1 MTDWINRAENDPAL
15 MSDFATLCAF
25 GGRLA
30 GSGQED
36 AAMDWAMER
45 LRETGG
51 TVSRVN
57 VPYDGWRCLEARLS
71 LVNEVAINIDDT
83 HNDATHNDASH
94 NDADR
99 NDVTGNDAA
108 AGKPLACKPLLRSL
122 STPAGG
128 LEGDVIDLGIGR
140 NEDFDRAGDA
150 VRGKI
155 VLVRHE
161 YPFSPTHMHRR
172 RKYDLAVARGAIGFL
187 IANPLPGKGLLSGSS
202 GRARGGPGIP
212 AAYIDFESSARIA
225 TACAAGNARVKLVIE
240 GEELP
245 DALAGVAI
253 LDIPGRTDDRI
264 VISAHMDGHDLGQSA
279 LDNATGVVVAL
290 AAARALAP
298 RVSDRTHGLRICF
311 FSAEEW
317 ALAGSA
323 RYLAGLSPEALGHL
337 KLDINLDTVAGDD
350 TLTAL
355 ISDFPELE
363 GFVANS
369 AALAAV
375 PVATYLPLMPNSDHA
390 NFASR
395 GIPAMRLLAGFDRPA
410 SRVNNILSPGDVP
423 SVVKEEELRQAVRVT
438 CAMGW
443 QGLTMSGPELDA
455 MARRTA

>member
-1 MTDWINRAENDPAL
+1 MSDWIDRAGQDPAL
-15 MSDFATLCAF
+15 MNDFATLCGF

-36 AAMDWAMER
+36 AAMAWALDR

-57 VPYDGWRCLEARLS
+57 VPYDGWRCLDARLH
-71 LVNEVAINIDDT
+71 LLEGDDT
-83 HNDATHNDASH
+83 G
-94 NDADR
+94 
-99 NDVTGNDAA
+99 V
-108 AGKPLACKPLLRSL
+108 PLACKPLLRSL
-122 STPAGG
+122 STPDGG
-128 LEGDVIDLGIGR
+128 LIGEVLDLGIGR
-140 NEDFDRAGDA
+140 LDDFDRAGDA

-212 AAYIDFESSARIA
+212 AAYIDFESGERIA
-225 TACAAGNARVKLVIE
+225 TACAAGPAHVRLVIH

-245 DALAGVAI
+245 DALAGVGI
-253 LDIPGRTDDRI
+253 LDLPGRTDDRI

-323 RYLAGLSPEALGHL
+323 RYLGGLSAEELGHL

-350 TLTAL
+350 SLTAL

-369 AALAAV
+369 AALADV

-390 NFASR
+390 NFAAH
-395 GIPAMRLLAGFDRPA
+395 GIPAMRLLAGFDRPD

-423 SVVKEEELRQAVRVT
+423 AVVKEAELRQALKVT
-438 CAMGW
+438 CAMAW

-455 MARRTA
+455 MQRRTA